1 MHRYRAASVHYL
13 TPTEDNRRQCE
24 RMREIGLF
32 TSVADEVGDIIVA
45 EVDGAA
51 VQALVAADSPEREAL
66 IARAG

>member
-1 MHRYRAASVHYL
+1 
-13 TPTEDNRRQCE
+13 
-24 RMREIGLF
+24 MREIGLF